1 MFLLKIKI
9 PMDTWERYHL
19 EKSVFGK
26 AMASS
31 QMVGQGFWVREGEG
45 GWVGS
50 EGWRGEPR
58 VSAMCFKSSRYLLVF
73 ST

>member
-31 QMVGQGFWVREGEG
+31 QMVGHDFGWGKERGGGGG
-45 GWVGS
+45 GWGVKGGVGNL
-50 EGWRGEPR
+50 GCQQCVLNHHGI
-58 VSAMCFKSSRYLLVF
+58 F
-73 ST
+73 